1 MSYIV
6 VTMFSALLL
15 GLYDFFKK
23 LSVRK
28 DNNIYQILFLFT
40 FVAFLCNL
48 VFVKTAV
55 NIEGKYILILL
66 LKSVIIS
73 VNWFLTMKAL
83 SKLDLG
89 ITAPFSLLGTVSTT
103 ILASIIYKE
112 RIGLNQILGMAI
124 ILFGLVLISRLGIK
138 KDNKKNDYKYI
149 IFLVIAA
156 FLSSC
161 SAMIDKYMS
170 HNNISY
176 KAVSFWFFLFLSII
190 YLIICLVI
198 NKKINFV
205 SLKKNYYFIILTGL
219 CIFFADIVYYSAL
232 YMDGSNVS
240 IISITRK
247 LSVFIGVL
255 LASIFLKE
263 DNFIKKLLILIMMF
277 GGLSI
282 ILLL

>member
-1 MSYIV
+1 MSYII

-40 FVAFLCNL
+40 FVAFMCNL
-48 VFVKTAV
+48 VFVNEAFSV
-55 NIEGKYILILL
+55 EGKYVLILL
-66 LKSVIIS
+66 AKSIIIS

-112 RIGLNQILGMAI
+112 SIGLNQILGMTI
-124 ILFGLVLISRLGIK
+124 ILFGLFLISRLGIK
-138 KDNKKNDYKYI
+138 KDNQKNDYKYI
-149 IFLVIAA
+149 ILLVIGA

-170 HNNISY
+170 NNISY
-176 KAVSFWFFLFLSII
+176 KAVSFWFFLFLSVI
-190 YLIICLVI
+190 YLIVCLIV
-198 NKKINFV
+198 NKKINFS
-205 SLKKNYYFIILTGL
+205 SLKKNYYYIILTGL
-219 CIFFADIVYYSAL
+219 CIFFADIVYYLAL
-232 YMDGSNVS
+232 YMDGSIVS

-247 LSVFIGVL
+247 LSVFVGVL
-255 LASIFLKE
+255 LGSIFLKE
-263 DNFIKKLLILIMMF
+263 DNFVKKLLILIMMF